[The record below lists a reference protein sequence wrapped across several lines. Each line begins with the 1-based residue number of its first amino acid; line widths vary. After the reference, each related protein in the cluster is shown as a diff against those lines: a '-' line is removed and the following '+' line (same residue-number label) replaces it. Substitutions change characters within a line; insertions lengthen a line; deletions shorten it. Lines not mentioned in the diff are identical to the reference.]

1 MNASVDSVF
10 PEKYRILSGSA
21 LKMIAVITMLI
32 DHIGAVLLSMYQPA
46 QKILFTLFGRE
57 YTVYLIFRD
66 IGRAAFPIFCFLLL
80 EGFRHTRSRFLYGR
94 NLLLFALLSEI
105 PWNLM
110 FTNTLRYERQN
121 VFFTLFLGYLAFCA
135 IEYFQTRPSMQ
146 LLCILGLLVVS
157 IFLKADYGWRGY
169 IFLLIM
175 YYMRDDKPGQAILG
189 SCWLYYEWRA
199 SFAFLSINL
208 YNGKRGFIR
217 GKSAKYFF
225 YWFYPVHIIGLV
237 ILRQLCFY
245 LNPARSRSV
254 HPSTT
259 NTVASSTPSKK
270 SCTLSKVQPK
280 CVSRRIC
287 FLFFLYDLFCIFIN
301 GICRNTSTYR

>member
-157 IFLKADYGWRGY
+157 IFLKADYGWRIYPRKSGE
-169 IFLLIM
+169 IFLLLVLPSP
-175 YYMRDDKPGQAILG
+175 YYGTGHTSTAFVFILIPPAPGRFILPRPILLHP
-189 SCWLYYEWRA
+189 SPHQKKAALSQKCSLNACPEESVSYFFFTI
-199 SFAFLSINL
+199 SFAFL
-208 YNGKRGFIR
+208 
-217 GKSAKYFF
+217 
-225 YWFYPVHIIGLV
+225 
-237 ILRQLCFY
+237 
-245 LNPARSRSV
+245 
-254 HPSTT
+254 
-259 NTVASSTPSKK
+259 
-270 SCTLSKVQPK
+270 
-280 CVSRRIC
+280 
-287 FLFFLYDLFCIFIN
+287 
-301 GICRNTSTYR
+301 

>member
-110 FTNTLRYERQN
+110 FTNTLRFLRFSSDIWPFVPSN
-121 VFFTLFLGYLAFCA
+121 ISRPDLRCSFSASWDCLLFPFF
-135 IEYFQTRPSMQ
+135 
-146 LLCILGLLVVS
+146 
-157 IFLKADYGWRGY
+157 
-169 IFLLIM
+169 
-175 YYMRDDKPGQAILG
+175 
-189 SCWLYYEWRA
+189 
-199 SFAFLSINL
+199 
-208 YNGKRGFIR
+208 
-217 GKSAKYFF
+217 
-225 YWFYPVHIIGLV
+225 
-237 ILRQLCFY
+237 
-245 LNPARSRSV
+245 
-254 HPSTT
+254 
-259 NTVASSTPSKK
+259 
-270 SCTLSKVQPK
+270 
-280 CVSRRIC
+280 
-287 FLFFLYDLFCIFIN
+287 
-301 GICRNTSTYR
+301 

>member
-1 MNASVDSVF
+1 MNASVDYVF
-10 PEKYRILSGSA
+10 PEKYRIFSGSA

-32 DHIGAVLLSMYQPA
+32 DHIGAVLLSMYQPHRKSYLRFSA
-46 QKILFTLFGRE
+46 ENITYILFSAISAGLLFPSSVFSCWKASGIHGAGSAME
-57 YTVYLIFRD
+57 EIF
-66 IGRAAFPIFCFLLL
+66 FF
-80 EGFRHTRSRFLYGR
+80 
-94 NLLLFALLSEI
+94 FALLSEI

-135 IEYFQTRPSMQ
+135 IEYFLTRPSMQ

-175 YYMRDDKPGQAILG
+175 YYMRNDKPGQAILG

-199 SFAFLSINL
+199 AFAFLSINL

-225 YWFYPVHIIGLV
+225 YWFYPVHIMGLV
-237 ILRQLCFY
+237 ILRQLLF
-245 LNPARSRSV
+245 
-254 HPSTT
+254 
-259 NTVASSTPSKK
+259 
-270 SCTLSKVQPK
+270 LS
-280 CVSRRIC
+280 
-287 FLFFLYDLFCIFIN
+287 
-301 GICRNTSTYR
+301 

>member
-1 MNASVDSVF
+1 MTA
-10 PEKYRILSGSA
+10 LSPRCSFSGTA
-21 LKMIAVITMLI
+21 LKTIACITMLV
-32 DHIGAVLLSMYQPA
+32 DHIGASCIEAGLLLPELETGEVSGGAWNQISLYQLDRVLR
-46 QKILFTLFGRE
+46 FTGR
-57 YTVYLIFRD
+57 L
-66 IGRAAFPIFCFLLL
+66 AFPIFCFLLL

-135 IEYFQTRPSMQ
+135 IEYFQARPSMQ
-146 LLCILGLLVVS
+146 LLCILGLLVIS

-175 YYMRDDKPGQAILG
+175 FYMRNDKPGQAILG

-237 ILRQLCFY
+237 ILRQLLF
-245 LNPARSRSV
+245 
-254 HPSTT
+254 
-259 NTVASSTPSKK
+259 
-270 SCTLSKVQPK
+270 LS
-280 CVSRRIC
+280 
-287 FLFFLYDLFCIFIN
+287 
-301 GICRNTSTYR
+301 

>member
-1 MNASVDSVF
+1 
-10 PEKYRILSGSA
+10 
-21 LKMIAVITMLI
+21 
-32 DHIGAVLLSMYQPA
+32 
-46 QKILFTLFGRE
+46 
-57 YTVYLIFRD
+57 
-66 IGRAAFPIFCFLLL
+66 
-80 EGFRHTRSRFLYGR
+80 
-94 NLLLFALLSEI
+94 
-105 PWNLM
+105 M

-169 IFLLIM
+169 IFLLII
-175 YYMRDDKPGQAILG
+175 YYMRNDKPGQAILG

-199 SFAFLSINL
+199 CFAFLSINL

-237 ILRQLCFY
+237 ILRQLLF
-245 LNPARSRSV
+245 
-254 HPSTT
+254 
-259 NTVASSTPSKK
+259 
-270 SCTLSKVQPK
+270 LS
-280 CVSRRIC
+280 
-287 FLFFLYDLFCIFIN
+287 
-301 GICRNTSTYR
+301 